1 MSFLRID
8 IPARKDTAVET
19 EFSAS
24 QFINPSSIYALHPT
38 TEEVARAV
46 AAKLSPEPVTTWD
59 VKALMPAQS
68 KTPVAAP
75 PSFIDNDDEVD
86 DEVEND
92 ILRRYPL

>member
-8 IPARKDTAVET
+8 IPARKDTAVE
-19 EFSAS
+19 
-24 QFINPSSIYALHPT
+24 